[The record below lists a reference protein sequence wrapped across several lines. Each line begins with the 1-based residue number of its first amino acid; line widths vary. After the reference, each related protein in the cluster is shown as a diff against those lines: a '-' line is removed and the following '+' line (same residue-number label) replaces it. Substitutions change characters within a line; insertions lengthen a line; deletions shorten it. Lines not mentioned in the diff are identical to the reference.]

1 MELKFWVPG
10 PALPLMLYDFE
21 PCALCRLKGRLFV
34 TLVTL
39 SLAMGY
45 SWPIQGLALASLGEK
60 ILTSDEPYELEHR
73 SFGPKME
80 LFLFFRPHG
89 VSFLGGASLSL
100 PPLTPNQPD
109 LLLRSLKELH

>member
-10 PALPLMLYDFE
+10 PALPLMLYDLE

-89 VSFLGGASLSL
+89 VSFPILQTTWGIMGC
-100 PPLTPNQPD
+100 LTFSTSPHTQ
-109 LLLRSLKELH
+109 SA